1 MSVGVAAVDD
11 RQIVTVDIVLM
22 TILAGRLMVGLIK
35 REAAPFE
42 GRAALIG
49 GYVRSDEDVDIDATA
64 VRVLAQKTSL
74 TGFYVEQLA
83 TFSGRDR
90 DPRGWSVSVAYFALT
105 HHEAL
110 RIALGAEPSVVL
122 RPVEDVGDLPFDH
135 HRILQVA
142 VDRLRGKGA
151 YSTLP
156 ARLLPQAFTLG
167 ELQEVY
173 RIALGVARIDKSSF
187 RRKLTELSLL
197 EPVEGKFAETGGR
210 RAQLYRLK
218 REYSVFARRL

>member
-1 MSVGVAAVDD
+1 MTMND
-11 RQIVTVDIVLM
+11 RQIVTVDVVLM
-22 TILAGRLMVGLIK
+22 TISAGRLLVGLVE
-35 REAAPFE
+35 REAAPFQ

-49 GYVRSDEDVDIDATA
+49 GYVRAEQDNDTQATA
-64 VRVLAQKTSL
+64 MRVLAQKTGLS
-74 TGFYVEQLA
+74 GFFVEQLA

-90 DPRGWSVSVAYFALT
+90 DPRGWSVSVVYLALT
-105 HHEAL
+105 PHQAL
-110 RIALGAEPSVVL
+110 IDALGPEPSVLL
-122 RPVEDVGDLPFDH
+122 RPVEDIGELPFDH
-135 HRILQVA
+135 NAIVRAA
-142 VDRLRGKGA
+142 VERLRGKGA

-173 RIALGVARIDKSSF
+173 RIALGVPRIDKSSF

-210 RAQLYRLK
+210 RAQLYRL
-218 REYSVFARRL
+218 RQEYSVFERRL